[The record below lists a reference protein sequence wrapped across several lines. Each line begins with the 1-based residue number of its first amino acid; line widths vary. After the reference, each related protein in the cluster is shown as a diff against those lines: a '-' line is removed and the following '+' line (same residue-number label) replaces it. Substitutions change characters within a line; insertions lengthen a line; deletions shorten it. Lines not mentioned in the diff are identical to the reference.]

1 MPLLSDASAV
11 QKLLTDSPLSESLIK
26 VELAA
31 EMIIDR
37 LERVGCKTALRLA
50 ELAVM
55 TAGQGSDATKESV
68 GEAQIQALAE
78 ILDDLAGDEV
88 SANQLCEVL

>member
-68 GEAQIQALAE
+68 GEAQIQTLTE